1 MAAMNL
7 GRTQTALGA
16 FYRRVA
22 FRIGKAKAITATAR
36 KLAILVYR
44 TLKDHLVYID
54 PGADAYDAQ
63 DRTRSSVASATAL
76 STSDLGSST
85 SRPARSSKGQFLRSC

>member
-1 MAAMNL
+1 M
-7 GRTQTALGA
+7 
-16 FYRRVA
+16 A

-44 TLKDHLVYID
+44 TLKDHFVYVD

-63 DRTRSSVASATAL
+63 HRTRIVCRLRQRPEHLGLAW
-76 STSDLGSST
+76 STW
-85 SRPARSSKGQFLRSC
+85 RPVRSSNEFLERLLARMLQYLRDVGH